1 MYNWKEV
8 LKFLPN
14 PEKLKRQLIDI
25 QKEYPIVFT
34 TSTQTD
40 IPQMIQT
47 MLNEIDAHFNNTKSQ
62 EMLELKERVNS
73 ITGSYG
79 KLVDLT

>member
-1 MYNWKEV
+1 VYNWKEV

-14 PEKLKRQLIDI
+14 PEKLKRQLIDM

>member
-1 MYNWKEV
+1 MGSWKEV

-62 EMLELKERVNS
+62 EMLELKERVNN

>member
-1 MYNWKEV
+1 VYNWKEV